1 MESGA
6 RGEGNVGSEML
17 VRWAGI
23 GCASMGGH
31 MSRLL
36 EKEIDDGRW

>member
-6 RGEGNVGSEML
+6 RGEENVGSETL
-17 VRWAGI
+17 VGCAGI
-23 GCASMGGH
+23 GCASMGVH